1 MTKKVEIY
9 FWDKENVLK
18 YVSLPR
24 IIFFGKIILKNKLN
38 ARDVTSKMSLEIS
51 IDILQADLKCRW
63 KFPSTF
69 YWQM

>member
-18 YVSLPR
+18 YLSFARNKFLWQNH
-24 IIFFGKIILKNKLN
+24 IKIKLN

-51 IDILQADLKCRW
+51 IDILPADLKCRW